1 MMRVVQTLG
10 GERIAVGDAPEPTPP
25 DGGVVVRIRASGLCG
40 SEMHRYRDP
49 EMVASPPNGGH
60 EPAGEVVDATR
71 SHRWRVGDRVGIHAV
86 WGCGRCDWCAQ
97 GIYTFCDHNSVG
109 VGAHAELFAAPD
121 HVLVPLPEDVDYAV
135 GMLLAGDGLG
145 VPYHTSQ
152 RLKTRG
158 GDVVAV
164 VGCGPVGLG
173 NILVQTFLGVRV
185 VGFDLAPRRL
195 EWARELGAEVTVD
208 VREEPVEALREF
220 TAGRMADAVIEASG
234 QPEGFALALR
244 LVGKGGTIA
253 CCGENRDVALHVGRD
268 LIRRDITLFGGWF
281 YHYRDYPRML
291 ELRRRGLPVEQL
303 ISHQFPLERAAEAF
317 AQFAAGQTAKVV
329 LTP

>member
-1 MMRVVQTLG
+1 MQTVRMLG
-10 GERIAVGDAPEPTPP
+10 GERVEVMDAPDPEPPE
-25 DGGVVVRIRASGLCG
+25 GGVVVRVRASGLCG
-40 SEMHRYRDP
+40 SEMHRYR
-49 EMVASPPNGGH
+49 EAQTIEAPPNGGH

-71 SHRWRVGDRVGIHAV
+71 SHRWQVGDRVGIHAV

-97 GIYTFCDHNSVG
+97 GIYTFCDHHSVG

-121 HVLVPLPEDVDYAV
+121 HVLVRLPDDVDFPV
-135 GMLLAGDGLG
+135 GALLAGDGLG

-158 GDVVAV
+158 GDTVAV
-164 VGCGPVGLG
+164 VGCGPIGLG
-173 NILVQTFLGVRV
+173 NVLVQAFLGARV
-185 VGFDLAPRRL
+185 VGLDLVPRRL
-195 EWARELGAEVTVD
+195 DWARELGAAATLD
-208 VREEPVEALREF
+208 PGEEPVEALRAI

-234 QPEGFALALR
+234 RPEGFALALR

-253 CCGENRDVALHVGRD
+253 CCGENRDVTLHVGRD

-291 ELRRRGLPVEQL
+291 ELRRRGLPVERL
-303 ISHQFPLERAAEAF
+303 ISHRFGLEQAGEAF